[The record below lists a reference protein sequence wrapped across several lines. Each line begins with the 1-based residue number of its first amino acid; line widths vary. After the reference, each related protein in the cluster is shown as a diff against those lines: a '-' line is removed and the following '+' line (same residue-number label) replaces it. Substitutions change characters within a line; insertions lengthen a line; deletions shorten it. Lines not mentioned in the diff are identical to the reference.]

1 MKIPRIAEELLQ
13 KFQTIQL
20 DNKKIILVG
29 LVVLIVLY
37 SDISF
42 VIYPQIKGIKN
53 TGSKITK
60 LKQDINNLNNVAA
73 NLKNEQL
80 NAQEGVVV
88 KEKTIISQ
96 AYMPSLL
103 QKISDM
109 ANKDNVKIMQ
119 IKPAK
124 ELKAKDISTIA
135 SLINLDLVCSYHNF
149 GLFVNDIEN
158 APELMA
164 VEGMRINPDSIN
176 YMQQRISL
184 TIKTYVKK

>member
-1 MKIPRIAEELLQ
+1 MKISRIAEELLQ

-42 VIYPQIKGIKN
+42 VICPQIKGIKN

-60 LKQDINNLNNVAA
+60 LKQDINNLNNAAA
-73 NLKNEQL
+73 NLKSEQL